1 MGAPTRST
9 LAARSPALAAPAH
22 ASVSTRG
29 DARPAPREAGNP
41 SGGLR
46 HGLECP
52 GLGAEARQATALPD
66 DARLQCAI
74 DDPCPA
80 EFKLRFNVYKKIVVS
95 AGLVTSEEEEAWCLS
110 AHVALVLLRDLPLL
124 KSHDTSRYI
133 DLDKTS
139 AFHKGSRD
147 TRRVRHWDRA
157 RTPGAE

>member
-1 MGAPTRST
+1 MLLYLRAATHDPPPERQAIRRVAFDTASSAPVWVPKPGRRRPFQMTPGCNARSTT
-9 LAARSPALAAPAH
+9 LAA
-22 ASVSTRG
+22 
-29 DARPAPREAGNP
+29 
-41 SGGLR
+41 
-46 HGLECP
+46 
-52 GLGAEARQATALPD
+52 
-66 DARLQCAI
+66 
-74 DDPCPA
+74 CPA